1 MDEITLNGSVN
12 AAKINGT
19 ISTSATISG
28 NIPGAK
34 GAKGDKGDDGFS
46 PIIQASKTGKET
58 TITITDA
65 TGTRSV
71 TLLDGL
77 DGVKGDKGDKGDT
90 GGTGAKGDKG
100 DTGEQGPQGIQG
112 IQGIQGEKGEQG
124 IQGTKG
130 DKGDTGEKGDTGD
143 AGFSPLVTT
152 SKSGKV
158 TTITITDALGE
169 HTATINDGQDGQGSG
184 DMQKSVYDAN
194 DNGIVDNAEK
204 VNNHTVESDV
214 PANAVFTDTIYD
226 DTNIR
231 QLISGKQDIISSTN
245 KLSSDLIDDTNK
257 TNKFVTS
264 ANIAYW
270 NNKSDF
276 SGNYN
281 DLTNKPTIPDEL
293 SDLSDDSTHR
303 LVTDTEKSNWNAK
316 GTYSKPNDG
325 IPKTDLDSGVQAS
338 LDKADTALQ
347 SHQTIT
353 SNMVT
358 SALGYTPYNSTNP
371 NGYTSNTGT
380 ITGITMNGSS
390 KGTSGVVNLGTVLTA
405 HQDISGKQDKL
416 TASTGIT
423 IDSSKNISVNFGTTA
438 STACAGNDSRLSNSR
453 TPTSHRST
461 GTSYGVGN
469 ATYYGHCKVI
479 NNLTTSS
486 HTDGYALSAYQG
498 YLLNN
503 KIKTAQI
510 QVVVT
515 PSTSRG
521 TTGYGETTVD
531 ISSLNASK
539 ILAVTF
545 NGSSTYM
552 IWGIS
557 SDIEISQNSI
567 IIYAYRIAGTYN
579 SEVGGYMQILYE

>member
-1 MDEITLNGSVN
+1 
-12 AAKINGT
+12 
-19 ISTSATISG
+19 
-28 NIPGAK
+28 
-34 GAKGDKGDDGFS
+34 
-46 PIIQASKTGKET
+46 
-58 TITITDA
+58 
-65 TGTRSV
+65 
-71 TLLDGL
+71 
-77 DGVKGDKGDKGDT
+77 
-90 GGTGAKGDKG
+90 
-100 DTGEQGPQGIQG
+100 
-112 IQGIQGEKGEQG
+112 
-124 IQGTKG
+124 
-130 DKGDTGEKGDTGD
+130 
-143 AGFSPLVTT
+143 
-152 SKSGKV
+152 
-158 TTITITDALGE
+158 
-169 HTATINDGQDGQGSG
+169 
-184 DMQKSVYDAN
+184 MQKSVYDAN